1 MILCG
6 MLGMASMAGL
16 LNGCQSPMGRDAGV
30 TELVRAGEYGQARDR
45 VAANSPRS
53 TDDRSYML
61 SRMRLVT
68 LALADGAG
76 QSVEGDVDLLYDNLR
91 TQGVN
96 ADRTL
101 STFLIGE
108 GGSRIYKGDPFEQA
122 MAYHY
127 VGLFDG
133 MRGDW
138 GSTRAASTNS
148 LFLLRD
154 FSKTL
159 QATGKQG
166 GSTTRRGGARGM
178 DQNRIAALGQ
188 PENQEALIA
197 AAAGSGSDFDYT
209 TTASDFEL
217 GYVMR
222 AIAAFQIQEREDAQE
237 ALATL
242 RQVAPRLSGL
252 ADQIASGSYNT
263 VLVVDYGSGPEKIAT
278 GPSNAIAAHRPLTP
292 STDQPL
298 SVNVGGGGWGSFPVV
313 TDVNRIAQS
322 LKWANL
328 EEMRLAKGFIGDALM
343 IGGTVVAVSS
353 DDDEAQLA
361 GVAAILAGLIVK
373 ATSQA
378 DTRQNDALPQRVYVA
393 LLNLTVGQT
402 SRVELA
408 VPGSTGGRM
417 VLSYFPGP
425 ERSGRA
431 QLRYV
436 RLPGSTPQWA
446 TGGSVLYNSD
456 ATGKVVEPNY
466 PYILGG
472 RDVRTPSWEVLRS
485 YHESGYLR
493 EITSVNDL
501 IDLYKDEGIR
511 LVGIDTD
518 QRFGRHIL
526 EGGNALYTPD
536 AASAGFVRLY
546 SIDRTPYQ
554 ARGEKT
560 RALQERLRAAPG
572 PTTSAAPAPLK

>member
-1 MILCG
+1 MRHRTAHLVLICG
-6 MLGMASMAGL
+6 GLAAGL
-16 LNGCQSPMGRDAGV
+16 GLGGCQAPIGRDAGV
-30 TELVRAGEYGQARDR
+30 TELVRQGEYGAARDR
-45 VAANSPRS
+45 VAATSPRDP
-53 TDDRSYML
+53 DDRSYML
-61 SRMRLVT
+61 SRMRLIT
-68 LALADGAG
+68 LALADGAA

-108 GGSRIYKGDPFEQA
+108 RGARIYKGDPFEQA

-127 VGLFDG
+127 VGVFDG
-133 MRGDW
+133 LRGDW

-159 QATGKQG
+159 QSTGKQG
-166 GSTTRRGGARGM
+166 GAGRRGAPASTGNGGAA
-178 DQNRIAALGQ
+178 DK
-188 PENQEALIA
+188 EAVIA
-197 AAAGSGSDFDYT
+197 AASASGSDFDYT

-222 AIAAFQIQEREDAQE
+222 AIAAIQISEREDAQE

-242 RQVAPRLSGL
+242 RQIAPRLAGF
-252 ADQIASGSYNT
+252 ADQIASGGYNT

-278 GPSNAIAAHRPLTP
+278 GPSNAIAAHRAITP
-292 STDQPL
+292 SSDQPL
-298 SVNVGGGGWGSFPVV
+298 NVSVSGGTGGSFPVV

-328 EEMRLAKGFIGDALM
+328 EDMRLAKGFIGDALI
-343 IGGTVVAVSS
+343 IGGAAVAAGSK
-353 DDDEAQLA
+353 DDEAQLA
-361 GVAAILAGLIVK
+361 GLAAIVTGLIVK
-373 ATSQA
+373 ATAQA

-393 LLNLTVGQT
+393 LLNMPVGQAA
-402 SRVELA
+402 RVELDI
-408 VPGSTGGRM
+408 PGSSGGRM
-417 VLSYFPGP
+417 VLPYFPGP
-425 ERSGRA
+425 ERPGRA

-436 RLPGSTPQWA
+436 RLPGSTPSWA
-446 TGGSVLYNSD
+446 LSGRVLYNND

-472 RDVRTPSWEVLRS
+472 RDVRTPSWDVLRS

-501 IDLYKDEGIR
+501 IDLYKDEGVR

-518 QRFGRHIL
+518 QRFGRHLL
-526 EGGNALYTPD
+526 EGGNALFTPD
-536 AASAGFVRLY
+536 AGSAGFVRLY
-546 SIDRTPYQ
+546 GTERPPYQ
-554 ARGEKT
+554 PRGEKA
-560 RALQERLRAAPG
+560 RSLQERLRTQQPG
-572 PTTSAAPAPLK
+572 QTVGP

>member
-1 MILCG
+1 MTKARTTLMIMSGLCG
-6 MLGMASMAGL
+6 TLSVAAVL
-16 LNGCQSPMGRDAGV
+16 TGCQSQMGRDAGV

-53 TDDRSYML
+53 VDDRSYML

-101 STFLIGE
+101 STFIVGE
-108 GGSRIYKGDPFEQA
+108 GSSRIYKGDPFEQA

-127 VGLFDG
+127 VGVFDG
-133 MRGDW
+133 LRGDW

-166 GSTTRRGGARGM
+166 GTTDRRGR
-178 DQNRIAALGQ
+178 AAQ
-188 PENQEALIA
+188 RAKPESQEALIA
-197 AAAGSGSDFDYT
+197 AAAENGGDFDYT

-222 AIAAFQIQEREDAQE
+222 AIAAMQIQEREDAQE

-242 RQVAPRLSGL
+242 RQIAPRLSGL
-252 ADQIASGSYNT
+252 ADQIASGNYNT

-278 GPSNAIAAHRPLTP
+278 GPSGAIAAHRPLTP

-298 SVNVGGGGWGSFPVV
+298 TVSAKGSSGTFPVV

-328 EEMRLAKGFIGDALM
+328 EEMRLAKSFIGDALL
-343 IGGTVVAVSS
+343 IGGTVVAASA

-393 LLNLTVGQT
+393 LLNLPVGQH

-417 VLSYFPGP
+417 VLPYFPGP
-425 ERSGRA
+425 ERTGRA
-431 QLRYV
+431 QMRYV

-446 TGGSVLYNSD
+446 MGGRVLYNSD
-456 ATGKVVEPNY
+456 ATGNVIEPNY

-485 YHESGYLR
+485 YHESGYLS
-493 EITSVNDL
+493 EMTSVNDL

-511 LVGIDTD
+511 LVGINTD

-546 SIDRTPYQ
+546 GTERAPYQ
-554 ARGEKT
+554 PRGAKV
-560 RALQERLRAAPG
+560 RAMQEQLRAAS
-572 PTTSAAPAPLK
+572 TTSPTATASPVE